1 MIFAE
6 NAYFLDVEMHKK
18 AVKSK
23 LRADKVDVLSA
34 KKDKKDLIS
43 VKIDR
48 LEYIEALE
56 ALQFDELIF
65 EPKRTLLMALKLKR
79 GLLN

>member
-1 MIFAE
+1 
-6 NAYFLDVEMHKK
+6 MHKK

-23 LRADKVDVLSA
+23 LRAGTVDVFLLKRQRRSH
-34 KKDKKDLIS
+34 S

-65 EPKRTLLMALKLKR
+65 EPQELL
-79 GLLN
+79 